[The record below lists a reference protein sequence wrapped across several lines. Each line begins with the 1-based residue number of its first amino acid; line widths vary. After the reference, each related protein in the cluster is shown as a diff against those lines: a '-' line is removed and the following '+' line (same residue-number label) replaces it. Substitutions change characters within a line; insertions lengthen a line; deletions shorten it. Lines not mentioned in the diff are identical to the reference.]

1 MTWITLYIS
10 GKSDFRDTVRKR
22 LDHSDLNFMPG
33 FTDCAEGRE
42 FVHDLYW
49 IDDSIDLRFV
59 KEEIGA
65 KNIWKYRLQFFL
77 TLEEFIEHQEK
88 LSSNEQNHE
97 ENFPLLEV

>member
-33 FTDCAEGRE
+33 YTDNVPGNDH
-42 FVHDLYW
+42 VHDLYW
-49 IDDSIDLRFV
+49 IDDAIDLRFV

-77 TLEEFIEHQEK
+77 TLEEFIQHQEK
-88 LSSNEQNHE
+88 ISSQQKNQE